1 MFFHGGRG
9 RVVASVTDEGWA
21 TEPFLS
27 FRATTWG
34 SQVCYVQQIGRA
46 GGGRRLLGL
55 SGHSVDSQPKS
66 ATLQ

>member
-1 MFFHGGRG
+1 MFLGEWARVGL
-9 RVVASVTDEGWA
+9 VVASVADEGWA

-46 GGGRRLLGL
+46 GGGRRAAR
-55 SGHSVDSQPKS
+55 PKQ
-66 ATLQ
+66 TVKR